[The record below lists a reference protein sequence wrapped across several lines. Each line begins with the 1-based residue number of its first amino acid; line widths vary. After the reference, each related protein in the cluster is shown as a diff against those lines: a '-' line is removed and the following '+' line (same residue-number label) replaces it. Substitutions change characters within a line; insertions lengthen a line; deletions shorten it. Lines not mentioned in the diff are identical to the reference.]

1 MTTRATLYSLL
12 ITALF
17 AWGGVLLF
25 TRFVSPNH
33 NPPAFVGL
41 FLLLG
46 LAITCTCTPIAYGIG
61 LRFITSRLYRATMRY
76 ALRQSILLSLVV
88 ILNLILRALHS
99 WNIFMGIIILVAA
112 VIVEILS
119 LARK

>member
-1 MTTRATLYSLL
+1 MTSRAVLYSLML
-12 ITALF
+12 TAPF
-17 AWGGVLLF
+17 AWGAVLLF
-25 TRFVSPNH
+25 ARFV
-33 NPPAFVGL
+33 PPTTVLAFIAL

-46 LAITCTCTPIAYGIG
+46 LALTSTFTPIAYGIG
-61 LRFITSRLYRATMRY
+61 LRFITSRLYRATMRH
-76 ALRQSILLSLVV
+76 ALRQGILLSLVI

-112 VIVEILS
+112 IIVEVLS